1 MSEDGPYKSKKLN
14 ALVRE
19 GKGRIGKIK
28 SRATEFGPES
38 LNEEDYEIWTI
49 FNEEMRGPE
58 LVKGAKGGL
67 VRKFKGGGKVRIF

>member
-1 MSEDGPYKSKKLN
+1 MSKKGPYKSEKLN

-28 SRATEFGPES
+28 SRANEFGPES

-49 FNEEMRGPE
+49 FNEEMRGPK

-67 VRKFKGGGKVRIF
+67 VRQFKGGGKVRIF

>member
-14 ALVRE
+14 ASVRE
-19 GKGRIGKIK
+19 EKGRIGKIK

-67 VRKFKGGGKVRIF
+67 IRQFKGGGKVRIF